1 MVLVVSDYFIFDTE
15 TDGHNPQGLIQLS
28 VATNKGKVH
37 FDKYIKPTKPMF
49 PAAIAVHGIPDCDLE
64 KEDNEEEVYN
74 YIVKNLV
81 KSKKIFVAQN
91 GTFDVDVINTF
102 LYRCKGESFHD
113 GKDHNFCPR
122 LVDTLAI
129 ARKFIDR
136 KEIGN
141 HKLDT
146 LFIYLFP
153 DRVKELFER
162 RMTHDALED
171 CLITNEVL
179 LELGE
184 RYLGT
189 QDIEK
194 MFKKMG
200 DPLKPKIIET
210 WPVGKY
216 KGKPLSVAKSDS
228 GYLKWVG
235 ENLTSRRDLIFSL
248 KEKGII

>member
-1 MVLVVSDYFIFDTE
+1 MVLVMSDYFIFDTE

-64 KEDNEEEVYN
+64 KEDNEEEVY
-74 YIVKNLV
+74 
-81 KSKKIFVAQN
+81 
-91 GTFDVDVINTF
+91 DVINTF